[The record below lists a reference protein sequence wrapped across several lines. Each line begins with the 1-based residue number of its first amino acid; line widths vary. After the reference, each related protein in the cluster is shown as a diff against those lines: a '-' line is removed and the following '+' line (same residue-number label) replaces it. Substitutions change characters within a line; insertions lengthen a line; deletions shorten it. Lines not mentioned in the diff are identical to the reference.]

1 MHVTHAVDHD
11 TDKSNLQ
18 IDLLQSIE
26 CHSKVV
32 NMCCMVDYDRVL
44 TCSRE
49 PVVKLWGLSGA
60 GEEPL
65 LAQFTGHKMPV
76 STLDYEPRSNRFAS
90 AGRDCTTR
98 VWDVETQKS
107 VMKREIARCL
117 ATQLK
122 WMPN

>member
-11 TDKSNLQ
+11 SDRQNLQ

-32 NMCCMVDYDRVL
+32 NMCAMVDYDRVV

-49 PVVKLWGLSGA
+49 PIIKMWNLGSG
-60 GEEPL
+60 GSEE
-65 LAQFTGHKMPV
+65 ARFVGHEMSV
-76 STLDYEPRSNRFAS
+76 STVACETSTNRLAS

-98 VWDVETQKS
+98 VWDLETQKS
-107 VMKREIARCL
+107 LLKRKL
-117 ATQLK
+117 
-122 WMPN
+122 